1 MNKANV
7 IETAVRFVGVRMVD
21 GVKTVTTYGFA
32 QNAKGKIEQVYS
44 TVQNQRT
51 VSQEW
56 TGVIYRS
63 TKHAVD
69 DSWRLN
75 SSAVFEEQS

>member
-1 MNKANV
+1 MATTS
-7 IETAVRFVGVRMVD
+7 ESGGRFVGVRMVD
-21 GVKTVTTYGFA
+21 GVKTITTYGFA
-32 QNAKGKIEQVYS
+32 GNAAGKIEQVYS

-56 TGVIYRS
+56 TGIIYRS
-63 TKHAVD
+63 ARQASD

-75 SSAVFEEQS
+75 SAAVFEA

>member
-1 MNKANV
+1 MATTTTN
-7 IETAVRFVGVRMVD
+7 ESGGRFVGVRMLE
-21 GVKTVTTYGFA
+21 GVKTINTYGFA
-32 QNAKGKIEQVYS
+32 RNAKGKIEQVYA

-63 TKHAVD
+63 AKQAEA

-75 SSAVFEEQS
+75 SAAVHEA

>member
-1 MNKANV
+1 MIMN
-7 IETAVRFVGVRMVD
+7 ETGRRFVGVRMVE
-21 GVKTVTTYGFA
+21 GVKTVTTYGYA
-32 QNAKGKIEQVYS
+32 RNARGQIEQVYS
-44 TVQNQRT
+44 TVQHQRT

-63 TKHAVD
+63 ERAAAA

-75 SSAVFEEQS
+75 SAAVIARV